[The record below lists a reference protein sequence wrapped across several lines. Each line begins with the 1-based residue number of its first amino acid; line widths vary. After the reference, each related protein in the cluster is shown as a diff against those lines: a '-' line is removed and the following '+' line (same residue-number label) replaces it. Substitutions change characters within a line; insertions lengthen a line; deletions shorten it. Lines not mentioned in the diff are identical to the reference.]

1 MSKQYFENNPNLVSE
16 PINFTYYF
24 KKNLLNF
31 KSDNGVFSK
40 RGVDFGSSL
49 LLQSV
54 EIRDREEVLD
64 VGCGIGIMGIT
75 IAKSNP
81 TCHVDMVDVNL
92 RAINLTKEN
101 CIQNKV
107 ENADVFESF
116 AYTNVTK
123 KYDVIITNPP
133 IRAGKKVVYD
143 IILGSYEHLNNGGR
157 MYCVIQKKQGAESS
171 IKALRTVYSNV
182 EIINKDN
189 GYCIIRC
196 IKE

>member
-1 MSKQYFENNPNLVSE
+1 MASE

-54 EIRDREEVLD
+54 EIKESESILD

-75 IAKSNP
+75 IAKCNP
-81 TCHVDMVDVNL
+81 SCFVEMVDVNL
-92 RAINLTKEN
+92 RAIALTREN
-101 CIQNKV
+101 CLQNKV
-107 ENADVFESF
+107 ENAKVFESY
-116 AYTNVTK
+116 AYTNVNK

-143 IILGSYEHLNNGGR
+143 IILGSHEYLKEEGR

-171 IKALRTVYSNV
+171 IKALKTVYKKV
-182 EIINKDN
+182 DVINKDS
-189 GYCIIRC
+189 GYFIIRC
-196 IKE
+196 TDK